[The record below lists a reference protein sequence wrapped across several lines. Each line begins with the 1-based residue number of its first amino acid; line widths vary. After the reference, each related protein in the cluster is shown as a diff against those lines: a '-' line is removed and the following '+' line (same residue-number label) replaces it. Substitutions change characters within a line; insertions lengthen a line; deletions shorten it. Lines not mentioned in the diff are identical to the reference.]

1 MDLQTVY
8 SIILLGLTIGA
19 IYALIA
25 IGLNLIWGTM
35 RLLNIGHGDIIMLGG
50 YAAFWLFTLMGI
62 SPLIAALAAIASCA
76 ILGFIVYKGLYASSL
91 KKVRA
96 LESLEGNSL
105 LIFFGILIIIENVA
119 VLLWHPDYRGY
130 TYLSEGIPILGVPIS
145 LNRLIASI
153 VAIAVCLG
161 FYVFLRTTLFGKAI
175 RALIQNKDASQ
186 IVGINTNNI
195 YIFCFCSAFG
205 MAGLAGALISM
216 FYTISPFMG
225 LSYSMLAFVVVIL
238 GGLGNILGSLL
249 AGLLIGV
256 VTTAGVAMTTP
267 GFQFIIQYLL
277 FIIVIIFLPQGLF
290 GVKSK

>member
-1 MDLQTVY
+1 MNLQTIY
-8 SIILLGLTIGA
+8 NIILLGLTIGS

-35 RLLNIGHGDIIMLGG
+35 RLLNIAHGDLIMLGG
-50 YAAFWLFTLMGI
+50 YAAFWFFTLMGI
-62 SPLIAALAAIASCA
+62 SPLIAALAAIVGCA

-91 KKVRA
+91 KKVRT

-119 VLLWHPDYRGY
+119 VLLWRPDYRGY
-130 TYLSEGIPILGVPIS
+130 TYLSEGISILGVPIS

-153 VAIAVCLG
+153 IAIAVCLG

-225 LSYSMLAFVVVIL
+225 LSYSMIAFVVVIL

-256 VTTAGVAMTTP
+256 VTTAGVAMSTP

-290 GVKSK
+290 GAKSK